1 MHIIE
6 YCLAKKKTRGGTDV
20 CFNMNKLWNHY
31 AKWNKWVK
39 KEHMLYDSTSITC
52 AQYANQ

>member
-6 YCLAKKKTRGGTDV
+6 YCLAKKKKGGGTDV